1 MNEPSS
7 PRCQRA
13 VISIGLKIALV
24 ILHADPARGGAEQY
38 TVDLAK
44 ALRRAGEDVSL
55 LASSFPGDVIPANDV
70 LLAARGATRAGRY
83 VGFLDSLETH
93 LKENHYDIVHAM
105 LPVRRADVYHPHA
118 GIAAEAVANGHLK
131 HAAPLHRAIA
141 KMSNRFNRRR
151 QKFAAIERQLLSLAS
166 PPVVLCLSD
175 YVKGFVRRHYVL
187 PEQKLATLFNA
198 VELNRFDPSS
208 QPDAGTEIRARYSIK
223 PDQVV
228 GLMMAQD
235 FERKGLR
242 EAIAAVARISDPR
255 LVLLVAGKQHPTP
268 YRALA
273 MRAGVAD
280 RIIFAGSTSDPYAF
294 YKAADL
300 FVLPT
305 RHDPCSLVVLEALA
319 MGVPV
324 ISTVFNGACEIMKD
338 GTHGFVL
345 KDPADVESLAAAIRE
360 LLDVKRRYEMSKAC
374 LALRPA
380 LSYEHHLRDLMQVY
394 HGVARM

>member
-1 MNEPSS
+1 
-7 PRCQRA
+7 
-13 VISIGLKIALV
+13 
-24 ILHADPARGGAEQY
+24 
-38 TVDLAK
+38 
-44 ALRRAGEDVSL
+44 
-55 LASSFPGDVIPANDV
+55 
-70 LLAARGATRAGRY
+70 
-83 VGFLDSLETH
+83 
-93 LKENHYDIVHAM
+93 M

-118 GIAAEAVANGHLK
+118 GIAAEAIVSGHLK
-131 HAAPLHRAIA
+131 HGALLQRAIA
-141 KMSNRFNRRR
+141 KTSNRVNRRR
-151 QKFAAIERQLLSLAS
+151 QKFAAAERQLLSLAN

-198 VELNRFDPSS
+198 VELNRFDPASR
-208 QPDAGTEIRARYSIK
+208 PDAGTEIRTRFQIK

-242 EAIAAVARISDPR
+242 EAIAAVGEIPDPR
-255 LVLLVAGKQHPTP
+255 LVLLVAGKQYPAP
-268 YRALA
+268 YRDLA
-273 MRAGVAD
+273 TRAGIAD
-280 RIIFAGSTSDPYAF
+280 RVIFAGSTSDPYAF
-294 YKAADL
+294 YKAADF

-324 ISTVFNGACEIMKD
+324 ISTVFNGACEIMNE

-345 KDPADVESLAAAIRE
+345 KDPADVESVAAAMRD
-360 LLDVKRRYEMSKAC
+360 LLDVKRRSEMSKAC

-380 LSYEHHLRDLMQVY
+380 LSYEHHLRDLMEIY
-394 HGVARM
+394 RGVIRK